1 MIKGRDFF
9 KSSNKRPIRSL
20 KQISGAKEVYQAMLG
35 QRQKG
40 FTLVELAIVLVI
52 IGIIIGAVLKGQDL
66 IQNARA
72 KKFVSK
78 AKSWEVAQWTFFD
91 REGRFAGDY
100 NANGIIGDD
109 TTNASVKA
117 DLTSASFINPPYEG
131 TSGSETNTITLGSYQ
146 FYVFFG
152 NDGTRNIMVICKDSA
167 CGNTFSSEELTYIKA
182 FDTAFDGSADGTAG
196 QVIGATTPGSV
207 STSTWIASYSSAPT
221 ATALSSAKAVVYY
234 FDAKR

>member
-1 MIKGRDFF
+1 MR
-9 KSSNKRPIRSL
+9 
-20 KQISGAKEVYQAMLG
+20 
-35 QRQKG
+35 QRQTG

-78 AKSWEVAQWTFFD
+78 VKSWEVAQWTYFD

-100 NANGIIGDD
+100 NGNGIIGDD

-131 TSGSETNTITLGSYQ
+131 TAGSETNTITLGSYQ

-152 NDGTRNIMVICKDSA
+152 NDGTRNIMVLCKDSA
-167 CGNTFSSEELTYIKA
+167 CSSTFTTEELTYINS
-182 FDTAFDGSADGTAG
+182 FDTAFDGKADGTDG
-196 QVIGATTPGSV
+196 QVIGAGTPGSV
-207 STSTWIASYSSAPT
+207 DISTWIATYTTTPTAKAFSSA
-221 ATALSSAKAVVYY
+221 SAVVYY